1 MKQLSL
7 DNKSGEYNLFKG
19 VTLIPSAYDNRR
31 GSVLVET
38 DKGVLLVSSSGGY
51 YRLPGGKP
59 KKGEASI
66 QTAIREL
73 REETGLRA
81 YYVNYLFKFHASK
94 IFRIRA
100 KGKPT
105 PSSEIHHFAY
115 YKPGKEMDVK
125 VSYNTR
131 KILSKYYGME
141 EAEAES

>member
-1 MKQLSL
+1 
-7 DNKSGEYNLFKG
+7 
-19 VTLIPSAYDNRR
+19 VALISSAYDNRR
-31 GSVLVET
+31 GSVVVET

-94 IFRIRA
+94 IFKIRA
-100 KGKPT
+100 KGIPT
-105 PSSEIHHFAY
+105 PSNEIHHFAY

-131 KILSKYYGME
+131 KILSKYYGLE
-141 EAEAES
+141 EAEAKS

>member
-1 MKQLSL
+1 M
-7 DNKSGEYNLFKG
+7 
-19 VTLIPSAYDNRR
+19 
-31 GSVLVET
+31 
-38 DKGVLLVSSSGGY
+38 SSSGGY

-94 IFRIRA
+94 IFKIRA

-105 PSSEIHHFAY
+105 PSNEIHHLAY
-115 YKPGKEMDVK
+115 YRPGKEMDVK

-131 KILSKYYGME
+131 KILNKHYGLE
-141 EAEAES
+141 EAEDES